1 MANEFFVRKGLA
13 IATSSV
19 ATASGASQSTK
30 YLVIGEDNIV
40 RWASASS
47 AVSATPS
54 FQQVT
59 DVNNITTHQVISR
72 SGFDT
77 TPIGA
82 LDTISYIGAM
92 SISGGGGT
100 TYKGLIVLK
109 ENGDGSGNDVFLTT
123 ESLSANRSISLPD
136 KNGIIALTTDIP
148 VIASPAFS
156 FQINNG
162 NSTAGLTSFGVAQF
176 SSNSLHFNNSSIY
189 LSGTS
194 SVNNT
199 LIGFGA
205 GRSMT
210 TGSSNTFMGASAGF
224 AKTTGLR
231 NTYIGDSAGS
241 SNMIGS
247 NNVFIGSSTGLRSG
261 TGSNNTFIGA
271 FVGTASIEYNNT
283 IAIGSYAS
291 PTADNQLVIASSEY
305 PIGTASS
312 AVFSHFLNTKIN
324 GIDVKIP
331 IYL

>member
-47 AVSATPS
+47 AA
-54 FQQVT
+54 
-59 DVNNITTHQVISR
+59 
-72 SGFDT
+72 
-77 TPIGA
+77 A
-82 LDTISYIGAM
+82 A
-92 SISGGGGT
+92 SIA
-100 TYKGLIVLK
+100 V
-109 ENGDGSGNDVFLTT
+109 
-123 ESLSANRSISLPD
+123 
-136 KNGIIALTTDIP
+136 
-148 VIASPAFS
+148 ASPAFS
-156 FQINNG
+156 FQINDG

-176 SSNSLHFNNSSIY
+176 SSSSLHFNNSSVY

-194 SVNNT
+194 SLNNT
-199 LIGFGA
+199 LIGFGS

-224 AKTTGLR
+224 AKTTGSR

-241 SNMIGS
+241 SNMIGN